1 MRLPVISLCFH
12 SIVPFFARSIVSTA
26 GRSVVTIDNNNIK
39 VPGNGI
45 VSWLPPLLRI
55 VRVCFCFCILYAFE
69 IYGDPIFGCCINKQ
83 WQSSDVMH
91 IQTKCFC
98 WRWVLQI
105 RREMRAYDNPIFSF
119 LIFFSTICHAN
130 SFARIVLYLHRHFNP
145 VRCFIILFR
154 TTCKMISRIPW
165 QHHRRRWRREI
176 TYSCAASIAP
186 VVTVARFEKQPRNLK
201 IKGNADKTRLWVN
214 SVFYISDE

>member
-119 LIFFSTICHAN
+119 YFYSRLFVMQTLLLALFYTCTGTSTLWDVLLYYSGQHAKW
-130 SFARIVLYLHRHFNP
+130 YP
-145 VRCFIILFR
+145 VFLGS
-154 TTCKMISRIPW
+154 TTADDD
-165 QHHRRRWRREI
+165 E
-176 TYSCAASIAP
+176 
-186 VVTVARFEKQPRNLK
+186 EK
-201 IKGNADKTRLWVN
+201 
-214 SVFYISDE
+214 

>member
-12 SIVPFFARSIVSTA
+12 SIVPFFARSIVSDCHHWQQQHKSSRQWHCLLAAAIIKNRACVFLLLYIVCVWNLRWSDFRLLYKQTMA
-26 GRSVVTIDNNNIK
+26 IERCDAYTNKMLLLKMGAPDSPRDARIRQSV
-39 VPGNGI
+39 
-45 VSWLPPLLRI
+45 LL
-55 VRVCFCFCILYAFE
+55 
-69 IYGDPIFGCCINKQ
+69 
-83 WQSSDVMH
+83 
-91 IQTKCFC
+91 
-98 WRWVLQI
+98 
-105 RREMRAYDNPIFSF
+105 F
-119 LIFFSTICHAN
+119 LFLFSTICHAN

-176 TYSCAASIAP
+176 KYSCAASIAP
-186 VVTVARFEKQPRNLK
+186 VVTVARFEKQPRNVK